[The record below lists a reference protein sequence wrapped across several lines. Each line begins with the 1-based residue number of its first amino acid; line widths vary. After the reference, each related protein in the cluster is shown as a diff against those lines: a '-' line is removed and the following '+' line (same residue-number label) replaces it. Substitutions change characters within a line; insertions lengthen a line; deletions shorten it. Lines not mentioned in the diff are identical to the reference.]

1 MKKPDIAV
9 ACVAVVACISVQAET
24 FDQLAQR
31 CAPDVHPQTLR
42 KLATVE
48 SSGNPFAIGV
58 VGDALPRQPRTKQ
71 EALAAIR
78 ELEAQGRNFSVGVV
92 QINRYNVPRYGHTY
106 ESILEPCNNVRVGA
120 KILNEGFALSQ
131 ADDEQLR
138 AREALSRYY
147 SGNARRGFL
156 PDKPGGTSYVQRVAA
171 SAGNVPAYVVP
182 ALEPHPSDAV
192 AGPPQRQGASDA
204 PVKVWPVTA
213 IPAARQA
220 DPWMVT
226 IGAPAEPGEAL
237 PAGDWMVMVK

>member
-1 MKKPDIAV
+1 MKALELALACAAGA
-9 ACVAVVACISVQAET
+9 ACVPAHAED
-24 FDQLAQR
+24 FDQLARR

-58 VGDALPRQPRTKQ
+58 VGGALPRQPRTRE

-78 ELEAQGRNFSVGVV
+78 QLEAQGRNFSVGVV
-92 QINRYNVPRYGHTY
+92 QINRHNVPRYGHTY

-120 KILNEGFALSQ
+120 EILKEGFALST
-131 ADDEQLR
+131 AGDEQLR

-147 SGNARRGFL
+147 SGNARRGFQ

-171 SAGNVPAYVVP
+171 SGGDVPAYVIP

-192 AGPPQRQGASDA
+192 AAPPQRQEARDA
-204 PVKVWPVTA
+204 PIKVRPVA
-213 IPAARQA
+213 RAPAARQA
-220 DPWMVT
+220 DPWMVSV
-226 IGAPAEPGEAL
+226 GVPAEPAEVSTAS
-237 PAGDWMVMVK
+237 DWLVRVK